1 MSQRMGEL
9 KRLTHGVVYLAIIS
23 ATAILAVA
31 LNRGAFEQN
40 TSIEVVA
47 DRAGLTLASGAR
59 VKLRGVDVGRVAS
72 IEPSSTGARI
82 EVDLF
87 EDQAR
92 LVPAGVTARIVPPTA
107 FGAKYIE
114 LVPAT
119 GRTDHQP
126 IAAGARVRATAVT
139 TEFND
144 TFENLTR
151 LMQAA
156 RPEKVNRALTAS
168 ATLLDQ
174 KGERLG
180 RLVSGLER
188 YLNALNPALPALAKD
203 LRATGPV
210 LDVYDRSAD
219 DLIATLDNLSTTTT
233 TVRTRSSFLADLLAS
248 TSEVSGRAGRFMDTN
263 QPGIERVVTVYDPV
277 TTALARYAPELQ
289 CLLGGIVNLN
299 SFMEQAAGGRRP
311 GLYTYTRFRPPTT
324 HWIYPRNLPVLREDR
339 GPRCYG
345 LPVVDQSEAARPMP
359 QFDIGANPDPETGR
373 PTSRD
378 PGTTFF
384 GRLSS
389 LVGAP

>member
-1 MSQRMGEL
+1 MGEL

-23 ATAILAVA
+23 AAAILAVA

-72 IEPSSTGARI
+72 IEPSSKGARI

-114 LVPAT
+114 LVPAP
-119 GRTDHQP
+119 GRTDQP

-144 TFENLTR
+144 TFENLTQ

-180 RLVSGLER
+180 RLVSGLES
-188 YLNALNPALPALAKD
+188 YLDVLNPALPALAKD

-233 TVRTRSSFLADLLAS
+233 TVRTRSSFLADLLTS
-248 TSEVSGRAGRFMDTN
+248 TSEVSGRAGQFMDTN

-277 TTALARYAPELQ
+277 TGALARYAPELQ

-299 SFMEQAAGGRRP
+299 GFMEQAAGGRRP

-345 LPVVDQSEAARPMP
+345 LPAVDQTEAARPMP
-359 QFDIGANPDPETGR
+359 QFDIGANPDP
-373 PTSRD
+373 D
-378 PGTTFF
+378 PENPASQELGTTFF

>member
-1 MSQRMGEL
+1 MSRRTSEL
-9 KRLTHGVVYLAIIS
+9 TRFAHGVVYLVIIS
-23 ATAILAVA
+23 AAVVLTLA
-31 LNRGAFEQN
+31 LNRGSFEDN

-72 IEPSSTGARI
+72 IEPSSKGARI
-82 EVDLF
+82 KVDLF
-87 EDQAR
+87 EDQVR
-92 LVPAGVTARIVPPTA
+92 FVPAGVTARIVPPTA

-114 LVPAT
+114 LVQAP
-119 GRTDHQP
+119 GRTDRP
-126 IAAGARVRATAVT
+126 IVAGARVPATAVT

-144 TFENLTR
+144 TFENLTQ

-156 RPEKVNRALTAS
+156 RPEKINRALTAS

-174 KGERLG
+174 KGDRLG
-180 RLVSGLER
+180 RLVSGLEN
-188 YLNALNPALPALAKD
+188 YLDALNPALPALAKD

-210 LDVYDRSAD
+210 LDVYAGSSE
-219 DLIATLDNLSTTTT
+219 DLIATLDNLSTTTP
-233 TVRTRSSFLADLLAS
+233 TVRTRSSLLADLLAA
-248 TSEVSGRAGRFMDTN
+248 TSEVSGRAGQFMDTN

-277 TTALARYAPELQ
+277 TGALARYSPELR
-289 CLLGGIVNLN
+289 CLLGGIVHLN
-299 SFMEQAAGGRRP
+299 GFMEQAAGGRRP

-324 HWIYPRNLPVLREDR
+324 HWTYPRNLPVLREDR

-359 QFDIGANPDPETGR
+359 QFDIGANPDPETER
-373 PTSRD
+373 PNPQDLGS
-378 PGTTFF
+378 TFF

-389 LVGAP
+389 LVGVP